1 MGIFRFSHPT
11 RRGGGGVSIR
21 MTNPKFKQVEDVIEK
36 SNNMRERERKL
47 ISRQHRDEQL
57 VAAMRSR
64 LSPALPGE
72 SGVAD
77 GAARSK
83 RASRLRG
90 FDLEKAA

>member
-1 MGIFRFSHPT
+1 
-11 RRGGGGVSIR
+11 
-21 MTNPKFKQVEDVIEK
+21 MTNPKFKQVQDVIEK

-83 RASRLRG
+83 RARPRWAKVGQPGDCG

>member
-1 MGIFRFSHPT
+1 
-11 RRGGGGVSIR
+11 
-21 MTNPKFKQVEDVIEK
+21 MTNPKFKQVQDVIEK

-90 FDLEKAA
+90 FDVEKAA

>member
-1 MGIFRFSHPT
+1 MGALRFSHPT
-11 RRGGGGVSIR
+11 RGGGGGVSIT
-21 MTNPKFKQVEDVIEK
+21 MTNTKFKQVKDVIEK

-90 FDLEKAA
+90 FDVEKAA

>member
-1 MGIFRFSHPT
+1 
-11 RRGGGGVSIR
+11 
-21 MTNPKFKQVEDVIEK
+21 MTNPKIKQLKDVVEQ

-47 ISRQHRDEQL
+47 ISQQHRDEQL

-64 LSPALPGE
+64 LSPAMAGE

-83 RASRLRG
+83 RARRLRG
-90 FDLEKAA
+90 FEFERAA